1 MPGLGRPPP
10 STRKH
15 PHTLLSAGGAADQ
28 GVLHLHDKGWP
39 HLCGRGHL
47 RQRGIPCSRHSP
59 GHQVI
64 PLVSRNRANLP
75 VFSLC
80 CYEIHMEEEGGWMV
94 VSGSFFSNHST
105 LKLSDWMCFSEK
117 NVQWNRAEA
126 PVTGVGNFVAVNQTH
141 PLFPVFPPE
150 FTCTRKPKKKKKN
163 KPCQSHHFNISE
175 ALSEIPFGVTG
186 FSVEPAWKQHL
197 LEALWKDEVLTLAV
211 SLMFVLPWLSN
222 LSTNCIMEIMIYSES
237 ATTVV
242 GENKRCSFPSYLGK
256 RERRLFFP
264 VPAGF

>member
-64 PLVSRNRANLP
+64 PLVSRNRDNLP

-105 LKLSDWMCFSEK
+105 VKLSDWMCFSEK

-150 FTCTRKPKKKKKN
+150 FTCTRKPQKKKKTLSVTPLQYFRSFKWN
-163 KPCQSHHFNISE
+163 TFWCHGFLCRTSLKTAPVRGFMKRWSSNIS
-175 ALSEIPFGVTG
+175 SQPHVCPPVTEQLVNKLYYG
-186 FSVEPAWKQHL
+186 NH
-197 LEALWKDEVLTLAV
+197 VLQRV
-211 SLMFVLPWLSN
+211 
-222 LSTNCIMEIMIYSES
+222 CYH
-237 ATTVV
+237 
-242 GENKRCSFPSYLGK
+242 CSGRK
-256 RERRLFFP
+256 
-264 VPAGF
+264 